1 MTQGKFKL
9 TPPHESECTVIGA
22 MILDCQL
29 YPIVKENLC
38 ENDFYFNKHK
48 RIFHVMGELW
58 NKHQHFDAPMI
69 VDQIDYVKESGLL
82 EEDIYGLANDCPSL
96 KNIRAHVDIIREK
109 SVQRQL
115 LQVAN
120 EIAEEAAHPKTNN
133 IKDILDKAEESVMKL
148 AEAYEINICPV
159 QHRLVCFMEEFAAEI
174 KATDLTV
181 EYIKDCM
188 YEMNKAFI
196 DVIDH
201 LEEEHEEE

>member
-1 MTQGKFKL
+1 MKGRKIESR
-9 TPPHESECTVIGA
+9 ESEKTVIGGLLLDYTQFEIISEQLCTA
-22 MILDCQL
+22 DFSHKYHQHIFACMKYLYEKRKIFDIPMILDL
-29 YPIVKENLC
+29 EPFYG
-38 ENDFYFNKHK
+38 DFPLEKY
-48 RIFHVMGELW
+48 M
-58 NKHQHFDAPMI
+58 FD
-69 VDQIDYVKESGLL
+69 
-82 EEDIYGLANDCPSL
+82 LANGCPSVA
-96 KNIRAHVDIIREK
+96 NIKAHADIIREK